1 MKIILGDNPLTSIA
15 GYLVAGL
22 LVAQNYLDK
31 GETSWLKIGIAV
43 GIAILGRVSADSANK
58 A

>member
-1 MKIILGDNPLTSIA
+1 MKILLGGNPLTSIA

-22 LVAQNYLDK
+22 VVAQNYLDK
-31 GETSWLKIGIAV
+31 GETNWWKIGIAV
-43 GIAILGRVSADSANK
+43 GIAILGRLSADGANK